1 LARKKIHLSSK
12 KNILPKKKYL
22 MGKKIFDGNNIL
34 LEALIFLKKRAR
46 D

>member
-1 LARKKIHLSSK
+1 
-12 KNILPKKKYL
+12 
-22 MGKKIFDGNNIL
+22 MGKKISDGNNIL